1 MACNTVFRGV
11 DLINPQED
19 RVMMRNLMLM
29 MEDLMH
35 KCLFL
40 PVQYIR
46 TFEQANTVTQ
56 SMGLAVGHVKTDQS

>member
-11 DLINPQED
+11 NLINPQED

-40 PVQYIR
+40 PV
-46 TFEQANTVTQ
+46 
-56 SMGLAVGHVKTDQS
+56 